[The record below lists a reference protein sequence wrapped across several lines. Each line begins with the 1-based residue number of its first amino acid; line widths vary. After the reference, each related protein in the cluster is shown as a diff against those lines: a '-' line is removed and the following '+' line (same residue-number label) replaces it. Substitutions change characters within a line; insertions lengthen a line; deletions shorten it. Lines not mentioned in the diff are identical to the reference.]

1 MSFATVMKILVL
13 LISLIAVGAYAQGG
27 MGFDVRTDV
36 VMLRAAVR
44 DSYELVLIDN
54 IKQLEKLAVEG
65 KTAEA
70 AALIAHNGSAAKTE
84 KWARAAK
91 LENPE
96 EATRVTLLMDK
107 LKKLA
112 TEFPELVTEFYA
124 VFKDADNPAGQKHLY
139 QISLTSGKKKRM
151 TSFTFYPVG
160 ELMLLGDIY

>member
-1 MSFATVMKILVL
+1 MMKIAIL
-13 LISLIAVGAYAQGG
+13 LLYVFAVSSYAQGG
-27 MGFDVRTDV
+27 MGFDVRTDI

-54 IKQLEKLAVEG
+54 IKLLEKYATEG

-70 AALIAHNGSAAKTE
+70 AAMIAHNGGATKTE
-84 KWARAAK
+84 KWARSVN
-91 LENPE
+91 LQNPE

-112 TEFPELVTEFYA
+112 AEFPELVTEFYA
-124 VFKDADNPAGQKHLY
+124 CFKDADNPAGQKHLY

>member
-1 MSFATVMKILVL
+1 MMKIVIFL
-13 LISLIAVGAYAQGG
+13 LSFVAAVSSYAQGG
-27 MGFDVRTDV
+27 MGFDVRTDI

-54 IKQLEKLAVEG
+54 IRLLEKHAAEG
-65 KTAEA
+65 KAAEA
-70 AALIAHNGSAAKTE
+70 AAMIAHNGGAAKTE
-84 KWARAAK
+84 KWTRAAN
-91 LENPE
+91 LQNPE
-96 EATRVTLLMDK
+96 EATRVSLLMDK

>member
-1 MSFATVMKILVL
+1 MMKIVVFL
-13 LISLIAVGAYAQGG
+13 LTIVALGSYAQGG
-27 MGFDVRTDV
+27 MGFDVRTDI
-36 VMLRAAVR
+36 VMLRATVR
-44 DSYELVLIDN
+44 DSYEVVLVDN
-54 IKQLEKLAVEG
+54 IKALQKLAADG
-65 KTAEA
+65 KTAES
-70 AALIAHNGSAAKTE
+70 AALIAHNGGTAKTE

-96 EATRVTLLMDK
+96 EATRVTMLMEK

-112 TEFPELVTEFYA
+112 VEFPELVTEYYA

-139 QISLTSGKKKRM
+139 QISATSGKKKRM

>member
-1 MSFATVMKILVL
+1 
-13 LISLIAVGAYAQGG
+13 
-27 MGFDVRTDV
+27 MGFDVRSDI
-36 VMLRAAVR
+36 VMLRATVR
-44 DSYELVLIDN
+44 DSYELVLVDN
-54 IKQLEKLAVEG
+54 IKALQKLATEG

-70 AALIAHNGSAAKTE
+70 AALIAHNGGAAKTE
-84 KWARAAK
+84 KWARASN

-96 EATRVTLLMDK
+96 EAARVNLLIEK

-139 QISLTSGKKKRM
+139 QISMTSGKKKRM